1 MTRIRP
7 AQASDLKAISALD
20 ARETGV
26 AKPDYWR
33 EMLAPD
39 RHFMVAESD
48 KGALAGFIAGEIRAW
63 EFGQPA
69 AGWVFA
75 IQIDP
80 KLRLKG
86 VGSELFEALVARFKA
101 KGVTRVRTLV
111 DRKDHLILSFF
122 RAQGM
127 VAVPIMKLQTATRLG
142 LYAILEL
149 ARDPERTLSSAD
161 LAERFGVSSHHLAK
175 VMGTLSNAGLVRG
188 GRGAGGGYRF
198 TGNRRRVTLMDIV
211 ALFEPAPGSR
221 AKEPGEDTDIGASL
235 QRVLTEIDE
244 IAEATLAS
252 ITLET
257 MLRPK
262 SS

>member
-1 MTRIRP
+1 MTDIRP
-7 AQASDLKAISALD
+7 AQVSDLKAISALD

-33 EMLAPD
+33 EMLAPE
-39 RHFMVAESD
+39 RHFLVAETES
-48 KGALAGFIAGEIRAW
+48 GALAGFIAGEIRAW

-80 KLRLKG
+80 TLRLKG

-127 VAVPIMKLQTATRLG
+127 VAGP
-142 LYAILEL
+142 
-149 ARDPERTLSSAD
+149 
-161 LAERFGVSSHHLAK
+161 
-175 VMGTLSNAGLVRG
+175 
-188 GRGAGGGYRF
+188 
-198 TGNRRRVTLMDIV
+198 
-211 ALFEPAPGSR
+211 
-221 AKEPGEDTDIGASL
+221 SL
-235 QRVLTEIDE
+235 QLDKN
-244 IAEATLAS
+244 LS
-252 ITLET
+252 
-257 MLRPK
+257 
-262 SS
+262 

>member
-1 MTRIRP
+1 MTNIRP
-7 AQASDLKAISALD
+7 AQAADLKAISSLD

-26 AKPDYWR
+26 SKPDYWR

-39 RHFMVAESD
+39 RHFLVAESA

-127 VAVPIMKLQTATRLG
+127 VAGP
-142 LYAILEL
+142 
-149 ARDPERTLSSAD
+149 
-161 LAERFGVSSHHLAK
+161 
-175 VMGTLSNAGLVRG
+175 
-188 GRGAGGGYRF
+188 
-198 TGNRRRVTLMDIV
+198 
-211 ALFEPAPGSR
+211 
-221 AKEPGEDTDIGASL
+221 SL
-235 QRVLTEIDE
+235 QLDMDVT
-244 IAEATLAS
+244 
-252 ITLET
+252 
-257 MLRPK
+257 
-262 SS
+262 

>member
-1 MTRIRP
+1 MTKIRA
-7 AQASDLKAISALD
+7 AQVSDLKAISALD
-20 ARETGV
+20 GRETGV
-26 AKPDYWR
+26 AKPEYWR
-33 EMLAPD
+33 EMLAPE
-39 RHFMVAESD
+39 RHFLVAENE

-127 VAVPIMKLQTATRLG
+127 VAGP
-142 LYAILEL
+142 
-149 ARDPERTLSSAD
+149 
-161 LAERFGVSSHHLAK
+161 
-175 VMGTLSNAGLVRG
+175 
-188 GRGAGGGYRF
+188 
-198 TGNRRRVTLMDIV
+198 
-211 ALFEPAPGSR
+211 
-221 AKEPGEDTDIGASL
+221 SL
-235 QRVLTEIDE
+235 QLDKD
-244 IAEATLAS
+244 LS
-252 ITLET
+252 
-257 MLRPK
+257 
-262 SS
+262 

>member
-1 MTRIRP
+1 MTDIRP
-7 AQASDLKAISALD
+7 AQVSDLKAISALD

-33 EMLAPD
+33 EMLAPE
-39 RHFMVAESD
+39 RHFLVAETES
-48 KGALAGFIAGEIRAW
+48 GALAGFIAGEIRAW

-80 KLRLKG
+80 TLRLKG

-127 VAVPIMKLQTATRLG
+127 I
-142 LYAILEL
+142 
-149 ARDPERTLSSAD
+149 
-161 LAERFGVSSHHLAK
+161 
-175 VMGTLSNAGLVRG
+175 AG
-188 GRGAGGGYRF
+188 
-198 TGNRRRVTLMDIV
+198 
-211 ALFEPAPGSR
+211 P
-221 AKEPGEDTDIGASL
+221 SL
-235 QRVLTEIDE
+235 QLDMD
-244 IAEATLAS
+244 LS
-252 ITLET
+252 
-257 MLRPK
+257 
-262 SS
+262 

>member
-1 MTRIRP
+1 MTAIRP
-7 AQASDLKAISALD
+7 AQVTDLPAISALD

-26 AKPDYWR
+26 SKPDYWR

-39 RHFMVAESD
+39 RHFLVAETE

-86 VGSELFEALVARFKA
+86 VGSELFAAIVARFKE

-111 DRKDHLILSFF
+111 ERKDHLILSFF

-127 VAVPIMKLQTATRLG
+127 VAGP
-142 LYAILEL
+142 
-149 ARDPERTLSSAD
+149 
-161 LAERFGVSSHHLAK
+161 
-175 VMGTLSNAGLVRG
+175 
-188 GRGAGGGYRF
+188 
-198 TGNRRRVTLMDIV
+198 
-211 ALFEPAPGSR
+211 
-221 AKEPGEDTDIGASL
+221 SL
-235 QRVLTEIDE
+235 QLDMDVT
-244 IAEATLAS
+244 
-252 ITLET
+252 
-257 MLRPK
+257 
-262 SS
+262 